1 MYTTSSQLKY
11 WTFPVTELE
20 KLREEASQRY
30 VENHSKN
37 FQMDDTSRFRF
48 FLTVE
53 EESKIRRFYEYE
65 LKNFCLAFQPPMP
78 NYVLGTAMCYF
89 KRFFLHT
96 SVMDHH
102 PRNVLYSCIY
112 LACKVEEFNI
122 PIEMFVKNISSVKKA
137 AAQDV
142 KYEADKAGDILLS
155 EELLLLEI
163 LHFHLTVHNPYRPV
177 EGLFI
182 DIKTRCPEIS
192 DLEKLRKG
200 VEAFLI
206 NCLHTD
212 ACLLFSPSQIALAAL
227 VSSGANSG
235 INLDS
240 YVANKLVDSKE
251 NLRKIVD
258 HIQRLRQMV
267 KQVEQFHG
275 QYERLESEVKMLEV
289 KLEQCRNQENNPD
302 SVHYR
307 RTNEEFSDEEDDSQS
322 GQKKFHGYQDLP
334 MDHDI
339 LM

>member
-11 WTFPVTELE
+11 WTFPATELE
-20 KLREEASQRY
+20 KLREEANQRY
-30 VENHSKN
+30 VESHSNN
-37 FQMDDTSRFRF
+37 FQLDDESRLKF
-48 FLTVE
+48 FLAVE
-53 EESKIRRFYEYE
+53 EESRIRRFYEYE
-65 LKNFCLAFQPPMP
+65 LKNFCLTFQPPMP
-78 NYVLGTAMCYF
+78 NYVLGTSMCYF

-96 SVMDHH
+96 SIMDHH
-102 PRNVLYSCIY
+102 PKNILYSCVY

-122 PIEMFVKNISSVKKA
+122 PIEVFVKNMSSVKNLSPEDTKDQA
-137 AAQDV
+137 
-142 KYEADKAGDILLS
+142 EKAGDTLLS
-155 EELLLLEI
+155 EELLLLEV

-177 EGLFI
+177 EGLLI

-200 VEAFLI
+200 VDAFLL

-258 HIQRLRQMV
+258 HIQKLRQMV
-267 KQVEQFHG
+267 KQMEQFHG
-275 QYERLESEVKMLEV
+275 QFKRLESDVRTLES
-289 KLEQCRNQENNPD
+289 KLEQCRSQEHNPD
-302 SVHYR
+302 SVLYR
-307 RTNEEFSDEEDDSQS
+307 RTDEEFSDEDDSQS
-322 GQKKFHGYQDLP
+322 SQKRFHAYQDSP
-334 MDHDI
+334 MDHDV
-339 LM
+339 LT